1 MIRFTIILFSL
12 IALTW
17 LKFSGSLLAQE
28 TKGDQTP
35 KEAETAPAPEARDS
49 KPAEQPATTP
59 ETGKSKGSETKSS
72 TYEISPQFQM
82 KLRELEEKVSTL
94 KEKVFDSKTR
104 LLLLREQILHNI
116 IAEAQFQLIHEN
128 DMGSSFSL
136 EQVAYYLDNNRIYFA
151 DNKGNVL
158 DDKTEFEISKKSIT
172 PGNHILQVEMVYR
185 GNSTLFPYLKGYKW
199 KINSSFTFYAAKG
212 KLTRIKSV
220 GFKKGGITARLE
232 DKPSVKFDVMQIKLA
247 KGTVEEEVKGK

>member
-1 MIRFTIILFSL
+1 
-12 IALTW
+12 
-17 LKFSGSLLAQE
+17 
-28 TKGDQTP
+28 
-35 KEAETAPAPEARDS
+35 
-49 KPAEQPATTP
+49 
-59 ETGKSKGSETKSS
+59 
-72 TYEISPQFQM
+72 M